1 MRSSENATI
10 SALSFSISTRQASA
24 VPTSA
29 MAAETAHGRSAR
41 RAIAA
46 CVCGRPGGDRIDQI
60 GVHQQRRMLE
70 HPARDL
76 RLVGGEPE
84 DHRRRRLVAERQ
96 RPRQRLA
103 HQRRRIVEQHDQ
115 RAFGRGAIV
124 GRQIGIEI
132 GARHARWLPRHAR
145 RRPPYGASGGID
157 ERSCLDRSH
166 DEVPQRRHGMSAIV
180 RRRCLIKRS
189 P

>member
-1 MRSSENATI
+1 MRSSENGAI
-10 SALSFSISTRQASA
+10 SALVVLDQHQAGLGGADLGDGGGHRARQIG
-24 VPTSA
+24 
-29 MAAETAHGRSAR
+29 AARDR
-41 RAIAA
+41 DLRL
-46 CVCGRPGGDRIDQI
+46 RPAGGDRVDQI

-84 DHRRRRLVAERQ
+84 DHRRRRLLAERE

-115 RAFGRGAIV
+115 RAFGGGAIV

-132 GARHARWLPRHAR
+132 GARQRGGCLGPLGGARGTQPLQKLTNDHVST
-145 RRPPYGASGGID
+145 GATRC
-157 ERSCLDRSH
+157 RSD
-166 DEVPQRRHGMSAIV
+166 GTG
-180 RRRCLIKRS
+180 
-189 P
+189 